1 LKTDRIREGPFPG
14 SSISEAGMMRSDEK
28 CRLCGSKLASNW
40 FIAWDHEIYACSQC
54 GFLFAIKLA
63 GAPAPNYESGY
74 HSDFI
79 ERDMKADTLERYEA
93 LLKELGSMA
102 PGRRLLDIG
111 CGAGGFL
118 NFARSLGW
126 SVSGI
131 DGSQAAVQ
139 HALNAYRLDA
149 TVADLNRHELQPGDY
164 DVIWSFHVIEHL
176 SDPLHLIRS
185 AAAALVPNGLIFI
198 GTPFYSRARIRL
210 HQLLYK
216 IGAAHYPFDFNL
228 PDHISYF
235 GMRTLRALCS
245 TVGLEIVRTWF
256 SGKRTLSELAA
267 AARRSGGTRKTI
279 GNAMLPFEKVL
290 RNIGSYQNINVIA
303 RKKQHR

>member
-1 LKTDRIREGPFPG
+1 
-14 SSISEAGMMRSDEK
+14 MMHSVEK
-28 CRLCGSKLASNW
+28 CRLCGSELASIW
-40 FIAWDHEIYACSQC
+40 FIAWDHEIYSCSQC
-54 GFLFAIKLA
+54 GFMFAKKLA
-63 GAPAPNYESGY
+63 GAPEPNYESDY
-74 HSDFI
+74 HSGFI

-93 LLKELGSMA
+93 ILKELGSMA
-102 PGRRLLDIG
+102 PGHRLLDVG
-111 CGAGGFL
+111 CGAGSFL
-118 NFARSLGW
+118 NFARGLGW

-139 HALNAYRLDA
+139 HALEAYGLDA
-149 TVADLNRHELQPGDY
+149 TVADLNRHELQPGAY

-176 SDPLHLIRS
+176 SNPLHLIRS
-185 AAAALVPNGLIFI
+185 AAEALVPNGMIFI
-198 GTPFYSRARIRL
+198 GTPLYSRARILL

-216 IGAAHYPFDFNL
+216 AGAANYPFDFNL

-235 GMRTLRALCS
+235 NMRTLRVLCS

-256 SGKRTLSELAA
+256 TGKRTLSELAA
-267 AARRSGGTRKTI
+267 AARRSGGTRKAI

-303 RKKQHR
+303 RKKQQR